1 MIAIVA
7 VSIWILF
14 FVLAALADRKI
25 ARVAR

>member
-25 ARVAR
+25 AGAR

>member
-14 FVLAALADRKI
+14 FVLAALADRRI
-25 ARVAR
+25 AGAR